1 MICRDAGVRCRD
13 SFRTAKRESGVCTTW
28 QTWHCNLACE
38 DTLAESLPSLRSL
51 MHSPLAISFYVFA
64 VVFAFLAAIVIG
76 FRFLLRLGGRSQP
89 DQPRTRLRS
98 IASEALD
105 DAGETW
111 PRKQTLV
118 TLAPPPLPHDDLD
131 YHLAADEVLNPHSP
145 YSISPPRR
153 DEGEWSSARAED

>member
-1 MICRDAGVRCRD
+1 
-13 SFRTAKRESGVCTTW
+13 
-28 QTWHCNLACE
+28 
-38 DTLAESLPSLRSL
+38 

-76 FRFLLRLGGRSQP
+76 FRFLLRLGGRSRP
-89 DQPRTRLRS
+89 GEVRTALRS

-111 PRKQTLV
+111 PRKRTLEP
-118 TLAPPPLPHDDLD
+118 LAPPPLPHDDLD

-153 DEGEWSSARAED
+153 DEGEWSSARAAD